1 MGFEATA
8 VFDTVDLVGVLANGL
23 LGGAVAR
30 QLRFD
35 PIGFL
40 VLAVLSALGGGMMRD
55 TLLQHGF
62 PVALSNPAY
71 LLIAMVGAAV
81 AFVVRLDGVWATRVL
96 LVADSLS
103 LGCWSA
109 TGTAKALGVGLGWL
123 PAILLGLLTAVGGG
137 MVRDIAVGRLPA
149 IFGGN
154 TLYAT
159 GALIGSAEMALL
171 YPLGLGTLGFALAIV
186 TGSAVSLIARR
197 RGWRLPEPVELRLGA
212 LPGWRWPRRRPGAA
226 GSRGGKRHG

>member
-1 MGFEATA
+1 MGFDAA
-8 VFDTVDLVGVLANGL
+8 VAFDVVDLLGVLANGV

-40 VLAVLSALGGGMMRD
+40 VLAVVSALGGGMMRD

-62 PVALSNPAY
+62 PVALTNPAY
-71 LLIAMVGAAV
+71 LLTAMLGAAV
-81 AFVVRLDGVWATRVL
+81 AFVVRLDGVWATRAL
-96 LVADSLS
+96 LIADSLS

-123 PAILLGLLTAVGGG
+123 PAMLLGLLTAVGGG
-137 MVRDIAVGRLPA
+137 MVRDIAVGRMPS

-159 GALIGSAEMALL
+159 GALIGSAEMVLL
-171 YPLGLGTLGFALAIV
+171 FPLGLQNLGFALSIV
-186 TGSAVSLIARR
+186 TGSAVSLLARR
-197 RGWRLPEPVELRLGA
+197 RGWRLPEPVELKLGS
-212 LPGWRWPRRRPGAA
+212 LPGMHWSRRRRNTGETDA
-226 GSRGGKRHG
+226 GKSG

>member
-1 MGFEATA
+1 MGVDAGA
-8 VFDTVDLVGVLANGL
+8 VLDVVDLVGVLANAI

-30 QLRFD
+30 QLRLD

-40 VLAVLSALGGGMMRD
+40 VLAVISALGGGMMRD

-62 PVALSNPAY
+62 PVALTNPAY
-71 LLIAMVGAAV
+71 LITAVIGAAI
-81 AFVVRLDGVWATRVL
+81 AFVVRLDGMWASRVL
-96 LVADSLS
+96 LVADSLA

-109 TGTAKALGVGLGWL
+109 TGTAKALGVGLDWL
-123 PAILLGLLTAVGGG
+123 PAMLLGLLTAVGGG
-137 MVRDIAVGRLPA
+137 MVRDIAVGRLPI

-159 GALIGSAEMALL
+159 GALIASAEMAVM
-171 YPLGLGTLGFALAIV
+171 YGLGQPNWGFALSIV

-197 RGWRLPEPVELRLGA
+197 RGWRLPEPVEWRLGS
-212 LPGWRWPRRRPGAA
+212 LTGIRWNRKDKGT
-226 GSRGGKRHG
+226 GYDRGN

>member
-1 MGFEATA
+1 MGFEAAA
-8 VFDTVDLVGVLANGL
+8 VFDVVDLVGVLANGI

-62 PVALSNPAY
+62 PVALTNPAY
-71 LLIAMVGAAV
+71 LVTAVLGAAV
-81 AFVVRLDGVWATRVL
+81 AFLVRLDGVWATRVL
-96 LVADSLS
+96 LVVDSLS

-123 PAILLGLLTAVGGG
+123 PAMLLGLLTAVGGG

-171 YPLGLGTLGFALAIV
+171 YPLGQQNLGFGLAIV
-186 TGSAVSLIARR
+186 TGSAVSLVARR

-212 LPGWRWPRRRPGAA
+212 LPGLRWSRRRPDDDRTDE
-226 GSRGGKRHG
+226 SQVD